1 MLYSG
6 PEIFCTRG
14 VLPSSGGEIFC
25 HSKTVDKSGVM
36 SVRGGSIIVQST
48 IVSSPRFAPRKS
60 DDASSVYSEVQST
73 LAKGLF

>member
-1 MLYSG
+1 M
-6 PEIFCTRG
+6 EI
-14 VLPSSGGEIFC
+14 V
-25 HSKTVDKSGVM
+25 VKSGVM

>member
-1 MLYSG
+1 M
-6 PEIFCTRG
+6 
-14 VLPSSGGEIFC
+14 LPSPGEEIFC
-25 HSKTVDKSGVM
+25 HMEIVVKSGVM
-36 SVRGGSIIVQST
+36 SLRGGSIIVQST